1 MPLERL
7 QKIIAAAG
15 IASRRKAEE
24 LITQG
29 RVSVNGQTVSELGS
43 KADLE
48 QDHIKVDGK
57 LLRGAERHVYLLLN
71 KPKGYVTTVSDPEGR
86 PTVMDLVKNVGARI
100 YPVGRLDY
108 SSEGLLLLT
117 NDGEL
122 ASHLTRAASHV
133 PKTYLVK
140 TSGRPAPDGLEK
152 LRRGIKI
159 GPKPGPRRAAPMHT
173 APAQVRLMKDATNPW
188 YEVTL
193 IEGKNR
199 QIRRMF
205 EEIGHHVEK
214 IKRVRYG
221 PLTLDV
227 HPGEFRELTVKEVSA
242 LRQAK
247 PGQIL
252 APPARDHSKGFKGR
266 DASLRGEPRRTN
278 VLPSSRKTFSA
289 TPPSRK
295 ASSAPLSA
303 RKSFRAAPVSRT
315 ASSTPPSARKP
326 FNVGEHRDKAPRQRP
341 GAKGMESHSP
351 SHKRWVKRDTRRA
364 IPKRDS

>member
-1 MPLERL
+1 L

-29 RVSVNGQTVSELGS
+29 RVSVNGHTVTELGS
-43 KADLE
+43 KADLTT
-48 QDHIKVDGK
+48 DHIKVDGK
-57 LLRGAERHVYLLLN
+57 LLRGAERHLYLLLN

-100 YPVGRLDY
+100 YPVGRLDW

-117 NDGEL
+117 NDGDL
-122 ASHLTRAASHV
+122 ASRLTRAASHV
-133 PKTYLVK
+133 QKTYLVK
-140 TSGRPAPDGLEK
+140 IAGRATEEDVAK
-152 LRRGIKI
+152 LRRGVRI
-159 GPKPGPRRAAPMHT
+159 GARPEPGSPTRGKFGGEHKLEQVFT
-173 APAQVRLMKDATNPW
+173 APAQIRLTKDAANPW

-227 HPGEFRELTVKEVSA
+227 EPGESRELTPHEVTA
-242 LRQAK
+242 LRKSVREPRSSHSDRMKRRVMNMPSNAK
-247 PGQIL
+247 
-252 APPARDHSKGFKGR
+252 KGR
-266 DASLRGEPRRTN
+266 
-278 VLPSSRKTFSA
+278 
-289 TPPSRK
+289 
-295 ASSAPLSA
+295 
-303 RKSFRAAPVSRT
+303 
-315 ASSTPPSARKP
+315 
-326 FNVGEHRDKAPRQRP
+326 H
-341 GAKGMESHSP
+341 H
-351 SHKRWVKRDTRRA
+351 
-364 IPKRDS
+364 